1 MNYKEE
7 MYLRHFGV
15 KGMRW
20 GVRKTETSSG
30 GDDKKKKG
38 LTPKQKTAIKIGV
51 AVAATSLAAYGGYR
65 LYKSGKLDTFINS
78 AKSSFDP
85 ETGFKKIKGSDIGI
99 SKINK
104 INLFD
109 RGTWM
114 NCGNSTIAL
123 ELRNR
128 GLDVKAN
135 KNPTGMYFE
144 QLAQYFK
151 LGDGAAQNIHVD
163 ENYVSPK
170 AIRSFA
176 ESQILKAF
184 PDGARGSVALP
195 MNTGNHFFGFAIEKG
210 KVIFKDAQNPRVDPG
225 TLFANLDTTRNV
237 MGRKLNGFQVVRLD
251 NAKVNVDK
259 IREVVSPRNSSLAFD
274 KTIKSFE
281 LSKMHGEG
289 FVIPD
294 FDYPVS
300 TKHLRGRIG

>member
-15 KGMRW
+15 KGMKW
-20 GVRKTETSSG
+20 GVRKKEESSG
-30 GDDKKKKG
+30 KKSKKKG
-38 LTPKQKTAIKIGV
+38 LTTKQKTAIKVGV
-51 AVAATSLAAYGGYR
+51 AVAATGLAAYGGYK
-65 LYKSGKLDTFINS
+65 LYKSGKLDGLINS

-99 SKINK
+99 DKINK

-151 LGDGAAQNIHVD
+151 LSDGAAQNIYVD
-163 ENYVSPK
+163 ENYTSPK
-170 AIRSFA
+170 AIRALA

-225 TLFANLDTTRNV
+225 TLFSKLDTTKNV

-251 NAKVNVDK
+251 NAKINAEK
-259 IREVVSPRNSSLAFD
+259 IREVVSPRSASLAFD
-274 KTIKSFE
+274 KTVNSFD
-281 LSKMHGEG
+281 LSKMNGEG
-289 FVIPD
+289 FIMPN
-294 FDYPVS
+294 FDYQVS

>member
-15 KGMRW
+15 KGMKW
-20 GVRKTETSSG
+20 GVRKKEETSGSNS
-30 GDDKKKKG
+30 KKKG
-38 LTPKQKTAIKIGV
+38 LTPKQKTAIKVGI
-51 AVAATSLAAYGGYR
+51 AVAATGLAAYGGYK
-65 LYKSGKLDTFINS
+65 LYKSGKLDGLINS

-85 ETGFKKIKGSDIGI
+85 ETGFKKIKGTDIGI
-99 SKINK
+99 DKINK

-144 QLAQYFK
+144 QLSQYFK
-151 LGDGAAQNIHVD
+151 LSDGAAQNIYVD
-163 ENYVSPK
+163 ENYTAPK
-170 AIRSFA
+170 AIRSLA

-225 TLFANLDTTRNV
+225 TLFSNLDTTKNV

-251 NAKVNVDK
+251 NAKLNVDK
-259 IREVVSPRNSSLAFD
+259 IREVVSPRTASLAFD
-274 KTIKSFE
+274 KTVNSFE
-281 LSKMHGEG
+281 LSKMNGEG
-289 FVIPD
+289 FVMPN